1 MGKYCVEKFENM
13 GTGKEVKVYWE
24 CNKHV
29 HNAAMIT
36 SVKIWLATQYPLEI
50 GLWNVRA
57 TSYRSNQPEPDES
70 KNTIKYG

>member
-36 SVKIWLATQYPLEI
+36 SVKI
-50 GLWNVRA
+50 
-57 TSYRSNQPEPDES
+57 
-70 KNTIKYG
+70 